1 MLCCPE
7 QPSAADP
14 DLKAHLTM
22 RAQLLI
28 TQRVSACTAHILNGN
43 LKSHFVTQQL
53 TVQGCSPALNDF
65 AAASRVAAARNLHNS
80 AAHCARGVEPCA
92 ALNGLCS
99 CQLHGS
105 FTFALQSRSSPAAHH
120 ARGATA
126 CAARILGWLSDT
138 AFATQQLTVLRVSMP
153 ALPRMAL
160 QLQAGWQ
167 PHDLH
172 NPVAHRARGVKP
184 CAALNSPPQQHTR
197 GAPVGH
203 TGRLLVAHKE
213 LVGPRSGDVDCDAA
227 VACNEGSA

>member
-22 RAQLLI
+22 RAQLL
-28 TQRVSACTAHILNGN
+28 TAQRVSACAAHILNGN

-65 AAASRVAAARNLHNS
+65 AAARRVAAARNLHNS
-80 AAHCARGVEPCA
+80 AAHCARGVKPCA

-105 FTFALQSRSSPAAHH
+105 LTFALQSRSSPAAHH

-167 PHDLH
+167 SRITFTTQWLT
-172 NPVAHRARGVKP
+172 VRGVSNP
-184 CAALNSPPQQHTR
+184 ALPSTAHPNSTPGGPQSATLEDFWWRTR
-197 GAPVGH
+197 
-203 TGRLLVAHKE
+203 
-213 LVGPRSGDVDCDAA
+213 
-227 VACNEGSA
+227 NW